1 MFQYKKTVHKIWL
14 NLGLRLTFFFFFA
27 VLLLT
32 FLQCLIFRSI
42 DDLDLLQVNL
52 TSFLASGASFLGRKA
67 AKRYIKSDKGIFCMK
82 DQFPD

>member
-14 NLGLRLTFFFFFA
+14 NLGLRLTFFFFA

-52 TSFLASGASFLGRKA
+52 TSFLASGASFLGRKE
-67 AKRYIKSDKGIFCMK
+67 AKRYIKSDEGIFCMK